1 MLKKIVQSTILS
13 DGSLTFTPVATFKNK
28 SVLSISTLDTTTH
41 KLWVKSNS
49 RLLMKKTKKK

>member
-13 DGSLTFTPVATFKNK
+13 DGSLTFIPVATFKNK
-28 SVLSISTLDTTTH
+28 NVLSISTLDTTTH